1 MKHKSLLVLASV
13 ALAACS
19 GTADLGAPV
28 EQVVIERVNLMP
40 DMPESYQ
47 MID

>member
-19 GTADLGAPV
+19 GTADWGL
-28 EQVVIERVNLMP
+28 QLNR
-40 DMPESYQ
+40 
-47 MID
+47 